1 MLSHALF
8 AGLGLLGLA
17 AAAPTSKIA
26 TRQAPGAQNAVY
38 WGATNN
44 ESGNL
49 ADYCTSTAG
58 IDILILSFLDVYGAT
73 GNFPSGN
80 FGNDC
85 FIGTTGVPQQCSD
98 LASQISTCQAAGVKI
113 IVSLGG
119 AAGSYSLTSQS
130 QAVTIGQ
137 YLWDA
142 YGNSGSTSVQRPF
155 GNVFVNGWDFDLE
168 VNFGSQ
174 YYQYLIETLRSNF
187 AKDPNNKYYITGA
200 PQCPLPEENMGVIIQ
215 NSVFDYL
222 FIQFYNQNPTCSLG
236 LPGDGPL
243 NLDDWVTFVSSTQ
256 SSSVKLFLGA
266 PAGPLASNGN
276 SGGGVY
282 YASPSQLA
290 TVVNGAKSNPF
301 FGGVMLW
308 DAGYSDQNVSGGCN
322 YAQQVKS
329 ILTTGSPCAG
339 TPVSGSGGSGT
350 PTSGGSPPA
359 TSSASSG
366 SGSGSGSLGQ
376 FDQCGGEGYTGPTQC
391 QSPYTCVAESVWWS
405 SCQ

>member
-1 MLSHALF
+1 MLSNVLF
-8 AGLGLLGLA
+8 AALGLTGLA
-17 AAAPTSKIA
+17 VAAPTAVTKTIA

-44 ESGNL
+44 ENGNL

-58 IDILILSFLDVYGAT
+58 IDILILAFLDVYGNT
-73 GNFPSGN
+73 GNIPSGN

-85 FIGTTGVPQQCSD
+85 FIGTTGVPQLCSD
-98 LASQISTCQAAGVKI
+98 LASQISTCQAAGVKVL
-113 IVSLGG
+113 VSLGG
-119 AAGSYSLTSQS
+119 AAGSYSLTSQA
-130 QAVTIGQ
+130 QAVSIGQ

-142 YGNSGSTSVQRPF
+142 YGKGSNASVQRPF
-155 GNVFVNGWDFDLE
+155 GNVAVDGWDFDLE

-174 YYQYLIETLRSNF
+174 WYQYLISTLRGNF
-187 AKDPNNKYYITGA
+187 ASDSSKRYYITGA

-243 NLDDWVTFVSSTQ
+243 NLNAWVSFVETTQ

-282 YASPSQLA
+282 YATPAQLA

-308 DAGYSDQNVSGGCN
+308 DAGYSDANTAGGCN
-322 YAQQVKS
+322 YAQEVKS
-329 ILTTGSPCAG
+329 ILVTGSPCSG
-339 TPVSGSGGSGT
+339 SPPVSSGT
-350 PTSGGSPPA
+350 PTSGGTPPA
-359 TSSASSG
+359 SSSSSSSSG
-366 SGSGSGSLGQ
+366 SSGGVGD
-376 FDQCGGEGYTGPTQC
+376 FDQ
-391 QSPYTCVAESVWWS
+391 VR
-405 SCQ
+405 